1 MAPWPKR
8 AFWNGFWNMGRPR
21 FPLPGYV
28 VMTDRSTGVEYYLGQ
43 EGDEG
48 SMAVSL
54 EHWDG
59 SIRQP
64 FHDYGPDGGPYLN
77 GGKVKLFIDE
87 ETLET
92 EAADSGISDPRIF
105 TRDEAFGRR
114 LIEITASEGWVAGD
128 PLTYTETD
136 V

>member
-1 MAPWPKR
+1 MATWPSYP
-8 AFWNGFWNMGRPR
+8 FWRGFWNMGRPR
-21 FPLPGYV
+21 IPLPGYI
-28 VMTDRSTGVEYYLGQ
+28 VMMDRSTGIDYYLGQ
-43 EGDEG
+43 EGGPG

-77 GGKVKLFIDE
+77 GGKVKLYIDE
-87 ETLET
+87 ETLHAT
-92 EAADSGISDPRIF
+92 ASDTGISDPRLF
-105 TRDEAFGRR
+105 TRQAFERR
-114 LIEITASEGWVAGD
+114 LIEITAADDWQNGD
-128 PLTYTETD
+128 PLTYTETE

>member
-1 MAPWPKR
+1 MAVWPSYP
-8 AFWNGFWNMGRPR
+8 FWRGYWNMGRPR
-21 FPLPGYV
+21 LPLPPYV
-28 VMTDRSTGVEYYLGQ
+28 VMTDRSTGIDYFLGQ
-43 EGDEG
+43 EGSPG

-59 SIRQP
+59 TIRQP

-77 GGKVKLFIDE
+77 GGKVKLYIDE
-87 ETLET
+87 ATLHAVVGT
-92 EAADSGISDPRIF
+92 AAISDPRVF
-105 TRDEAFGRR
+105 TRDDAFGRR
-114 LIEITASEGWVAGD
+114 LLEITAPINWKLGD